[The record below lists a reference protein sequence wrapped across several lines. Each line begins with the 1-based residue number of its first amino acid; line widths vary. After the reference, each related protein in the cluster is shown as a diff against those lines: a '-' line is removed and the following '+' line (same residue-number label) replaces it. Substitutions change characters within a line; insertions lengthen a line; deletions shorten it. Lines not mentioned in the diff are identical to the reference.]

1 MPLLPWS
8 ISEEQAEAPVPDH
21 DNMENNMRLRD
32 SLIALSVLGL
42 AVGPLAAGSA
52 AAQDELQ
59 PPATEA
65 QPPATMEAPA
75 AAAFDEPTL
84 QSFVVA
90 FLQVDEINRT
100 YLPQMQ
106 EADTPEEQQQIQQQ
120 ATQEMVTVVENAEGI
135 SVEEYNTIIET
146 AQTDPELAQR
156 INDMIRDSVEVQ

>member
-52 AAQDELQ
+52 AAQ
-59 PPATEA
+59 TEA
-65 QPPATMEAPA
+65 EPPATMEAPA

-100 YLPQMQ
+100 YMPQMQ
-106 EADTPEEQQQIQQQ
+106 EAVTPEEQQQIQQQ